1 MILEATAITK
11 DFPLRTG
18 KRIFRALDRVSF
30 ALDEGEVLGIVG
42 ESGSGKSTLSEIAG
56 GLLSPTH
63 GSVFYNGRDIS
74 SLQGEERKEFRR
86 SVQFIFQSPK
96 ESMNPYF
103 TIRSVLCEP
112 LRINYPEM
120 RKDAMEERISSM
132 LTRVGMDPSN
142 TLQYRPSHFS
152 GGQLQRI
159 AIARSLLLSPRIL
172 ICDEC
177 TSSLDVSLQ
186 AQILNLLS
194 SLKKEEGLSMIF
206 ISHDISVVRWISD
219 RIMVLKDG
227 ICVESGRSDDVISSP
242 KDPYTR
248 LLVET
253 SFMREGV

>member
-11 DFPLRTG
+11 DFPQRT
-18 KRIFRALDRVSF
+18 KRKIFRALDRVSF
-30 ALDEGEVLGIVG
+30 SLAEGEVLGIVG

-56 GLLSPTH
+56 GLLAPTH
-63 GSVFYNGRDIS
+63 GSVFYQGRDIS

-86 SVQFIFQSPK
+86 SVQFIFQSPR

-103 TIRSVLCEP
+103 TIKSVLSEP
-112 LRINYPEM
+112 LKINYPQMSGEEIN
-120 RKDAMEERISSM
+120 RKISSM

-142 TLQYRPSHFS
+142 TLCYRPSHFS

-186 AQILNLLS
+186 AQILNLLA
-194 SLKKEEGLSMIF
+194 SLKKEIGLSMIF

-227 ICVESGRSDDVISSP
+227 VCVESGSSDDVITEP
-242 KDPYTR
+242 ENPYTK

-253 SFMREGV
+253 SFLREKT

>member
-11 DFPLRTG
+11 DFPQRT
-18 KRIFRALDRVSF
+18 KKKTFRALDRVSF
-30 ALDEGEVLGIVG
+30 SLAEDEVLGIVG

-56 GLLSPTH
+56 GLLAPTH
-63 GSVFYNGRDIS
+63 GSVFYQGRDIS
-74 SLQGEERKEFRR
+74 LMQGDEKRAFRR
-86 SVQFIFQSPK
+86 SVQFIFQSPR

-103 TIRSVLCEP
+103 TIKSVLSEP
-112 LRINYPEM
+112 LKINYPKMNRTEM
-120 RKDAMEERISSM
+120 DKRISAM
-132 LTRVGMDPSN
+132 LERVGMDPDS
-142 TLQYRPSHFS
+142 TLMYRPSHFS

-186 AQILNLLS
+186 AQILNLLVS
-194 SLKKEEGLSMIF
+194 IRKETGLSMIF

-227 ICVESGRSDDVISSP
+227 VCVEEGRSDEVISSP
-242 KDPYTR
+242 KEPYTR

-253 SFMREGV
+253 SFMRELS

>member
-1 MILEATAITK
+1 MILEVTAITK
-11 DFPLRTG
+11 DFPQRTG
-18 KRIFRALDRVSF
+18 KKFFRALDRVSF
-30 ALDEGEVLGIVG
+30 SLAEGEVLGIVG

-56 GLLSPTH
+56 GLLVPTH
-63 GSVFYNGRDIS
+63 GSVFYQGRDIS
-74 SLQGEERKEFRR
+74 SMTGEERRVFRR
-86 SVQFIFQSPK
+86 SVQFIFQSPR

-103 TIRSVLCEP
+103 SIRSVLSEP
-112 LRINYPEM
+112 LKINYPNITKAEC
-120 RKDAMEERISSM
+120 EERISAM
-132 LTRVGMDPSN
+132 LKRVGMDPLN
-142 TLQYRPSHFS
+142 TLCYRPSHFS

-194 SLKKEEGLSMIF
+194 ALRKEIGLSMIF

-227 ICVESGRSDDVISSP
+227 VCVESGLSDEVISSP

-253 SFMREGV
+253 SFMRE